1 MLFAL
6 IAFDQPN
13 HVAKRLELRPEHL
26 KFLESLGDSLKLAG
40 PYLNE
45 KEEGIGTILLLEA
58 ANLEDARAA
67 FARDP
72 YYQAG
77 LFDTLSIKPWRLTI
91 NHLK

>member
-6 IAFDQPN
+6 VAFDQPN

-40 PYLNE
+40 PYLND
-45 KEEGIGTILLLEA
+45 KDEGIGTIVLLEA
-58 ANLEDARAA
+58 ASLADARTI

-77 LFDTLSIKPWRLTI
+77 LFDTLSIKPWRLSI

>member
-6 IAFDQPN
+6 VAFDQPN

-26 KFLESLGDSLKLAG
+26 KFLESLGDNLKLAG

-58 ANLEDARAA
+58 ANLEAARAA

>member
-58 ANLEDARAA
+58 ANLEEARTA

>member
-6 IAFDQPN
+6 VAFDQPN

-26 KFLESLGDSLKLAG
+26 KFLESLGDGLKLAG
-40 PYLNE
+40 PYLND
-45 KEEGIGTILLLEA
+45 KDEGIGTIVLLEA
-58 ANLEDARAA
+58 ANLEEARAT

-77 LFDTLSIKPWRLTI
+77 LFDTLSIKPWRLSI

>member
-6 IAFDQPN
+6 IAFDQPG
-13 HVAKRLELRPEHL
+13 HVAKRLELRPDHL

-58 ANLEDARAA
+58 PSLADARAA

-72 YYQAG
+72 YAQAG

-91 NHLK
+91 NHL

>member
-6 IAFDQPN
+6 VAFDQPN
-13 HVAKRLELRPEHL
+13 HVARRQELRPEHL

-45 KEEGIGTILLLEA
+45 KEEGIGSIVLIEA
-58 ANLEDARAA
+58 ADLEGARAT

-72 YYQAG
+72 YYHAG
-77 LFDTLSIKPWRLTI
+77 LFDTLSIKPWRLSI
-91 NHLK
+91 NHL